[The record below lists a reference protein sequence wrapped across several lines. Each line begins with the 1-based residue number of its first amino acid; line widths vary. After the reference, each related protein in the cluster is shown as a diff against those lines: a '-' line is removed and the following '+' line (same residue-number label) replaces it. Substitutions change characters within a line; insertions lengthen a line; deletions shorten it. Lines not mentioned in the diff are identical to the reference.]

1 MNRNPMISKKRT
13 EVFFL
18 RFRNESGIKVKFL
31 ERQASPKI
39 HCGCRFYLFSNSIG
53 N

>member
-1 MNRNPMISKKRT
+1 MISKKRA
-13 EVFFL
+13 EVPFFL
-18 RFRNESGIKVKFL
+18 RFKNESGIKVKFL